1 MLTSYN
7 WHDAKGN
14 TNSDS
19 NADFQG
25 DVIYLDPR
33 APNQYATQP
42 GLIRHLAK
50 GAGSY
55 TFPFGLQLGGTFT
68 WNSGTVASR
77 TFLASGRNLPMRV
90 PRPRR
95 SRSPASPRAGWRRI
109 RSARSRTRRGARWT
123 CARSTTGA
131 SRADLNVEFFVDL
144 FNIANKQGAIRE
156 QDLVAGSGGNAFGSE
171 ILWVNPRRAFLGAR
185 VKF

>member
-1 MLTSYN
+1 
-7 WHDAKGN
+7 
-14 TNSDS
+14 
-19 NADFQG
+19 
-25 DVIYLDPR
+25 VIFLDPR

-42 GLIRHLAK
+42 GLIRNLLK

-77 TFLASGRNLPMRV
+77 TFLSSGRNLPLRV
-90 PRPRR
+90 TAAEAYSFAGVT
-95 SRSPASPRAGWRRI
+95 SRWLAEDSVGSLTNPSWGQIDLRAQYTVPAGPSN
-109 RSARSRTRRGARWT
+109 
-123 CARSTTGA
+123 
-131 SRADLNVEFFVDL
+131 LEFFVDL
-144 FNIANKQGAIRE
+144 FNVANSQGAVRN
-156 QDLVAGSGGNAFGSE
+156 QDLVAGSGGKAFGDE